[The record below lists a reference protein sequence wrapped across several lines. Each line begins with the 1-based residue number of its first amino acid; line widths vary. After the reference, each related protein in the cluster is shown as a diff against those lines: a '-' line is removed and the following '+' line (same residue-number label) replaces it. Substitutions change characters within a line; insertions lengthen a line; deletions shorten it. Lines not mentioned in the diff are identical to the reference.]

1 MNNSNKLITIE
12 QNDLSFLIL
21 CAGRYCEGRKSYAPG
36 MLRSIVRKHWTDLS
50 INQRDIFIKDL
61 NRYLEDIKKWYPDI
75 QNDYDYKEWI
85 RFREEMTPICCTADE
100 ENYDDDSHGIN
111 IILSMLLRKDTI
123 KPSQCEAAYK
133 FIKEKLD
140 YEGMWIGDDDHE
152 AERFIS
158 FYKDELIS
166 SIPV

>member
-1 MNNSNKLITIE
+1 MNNSNKLIPVDI
-12 QNDLSFLIL
+12 NDLSFLIL

-36 MLRSIVRKHWTDLS
+36 ILQSIVRKHWEDLP
-50 INQRDIFIKDL
+50 INQQDIFIRDL

-85 RFREEMTPICCTADE
+85 RFREEMLPTSCISTE

-111 IILSMLLRKDTI
+111 IILSMLLRKDVI
-123 KPSQCEAAYK
+123 GPSQCEVAYK
-133 FIKEKLD
+133 FIKDKLD

-158 FYKDELIS
+158 FYKAELIS
-166 SIPV
+166 SISV